1 MGEANKGAPG
11 GAPPDHPRREELDY
25 YEVDLR
31 DYIRVI
37 WRGRWIILATVAV
50 AVGAAAFVSFRSPDI
65 YSASLVLTVEQLPR
79 LPGSFSVPTPQE
91 ITERA
96 KDERLLTE
104 KLGSDDRAQWFVEH
118 AKFQVEKELVSVTL
132 EGPAPPADLVG
143 MLDAVVEGLREAYAR
158 DLADAIDLRL
168 TEIALRVKTL
178 EAQIAEWQGFADKA
192 YREALRQ
199 REEIRAK
206 IEAIKGDPSLLQVEV
221 GLEWRTLEGALAEKE
236 VDLLF
241 SRLRPVEI
249 LIDGVDRLGI
259 LYFDQ
264 LSGRYVDA
272 KAELLSLREEE
283 ALLRELRDKGS
294 VLRVVRGPNGSSE
307 PVGPHRGMNIAV
319 AGVLGIFAGI
329 LGTFAWNYLR
339 EGGDG
344 RHT

>member
-1 MGEANKGAPG
+1 M
-11 GAPPDHPRREELDY
+11 
-25 YEVDLR
+25 
-31 DYIRVI
+31 
-37 WRGRWIILATVAV
+37 AV
-50 AVGAAAFVSFRSPDI
+50 AIGVAALVSFRSPDI
-65 YSASLVLTVEQLPR
+65 YSASLVLTVERLPR

-91 ITERA
+91 VTERA
-96 KDERLLTE
+96 KDQRLLIDA
-104 KLGSDDRAQWFVEH
+104 LGDADRAQWFVDH
-118 AKFQVEKELVSVTL
+118 AKFRVEEGLVSVTL

-143 MLDAVVEGLREAYAR
+143 MLDAVAEGLREAYAH

-221 GLEWRTLEGALAEKE
+221 GLERRTLEGALAEKE

-241 SRLRPVEI
+241 SQLRPVES

-259 LYFDQ
+259 LYFSQ
-264 LSGRYVDA
+264 ISGRYVDA
-272 KAELLSLREEE
+272 KTELLSLREEE

-294 VLRVVRGPNGSSE
+294 VLRVVRGPNGSGE
-307 PVGPHRGMNIAV
+307 PVGPHRGMNLAV
-319 AGVLGIFAGI
+319 AGVLGLFMGI
-329 LGTFAWNYLR
+329 LFAFLWNYLR
-339 EGGDG
+339 EDG
-344 RHT
+344 ADGASASVCG